1 MELIGKKALVT
12 GGRRKI
18 GRGIAR
24 ALAAAGCDVG
34 INDIERDADA
44 EETLRL
50 IRQEGREAEFYP
62 GDISDSQHVKAMFGA
77 FLERLG
83 RIDILVNNPYWSQN
97 APFLEI
103 TEEVWDRTLD
113 VCLKGYFL
121 CSQEA
126 ARAMV
131 RQGGGGSIVCISSVH
146 ARRVWPNDT
155 CYGVAKAGI
164 IRLVQSVAVD
174 LSEHGIRCNAIL
186 PGYMDT
192 GHVFGSPLPDRE
204 SMDDHHRQFIP
215 TRRRGTPED
224 IGRAVVFLSSP
235 AGSQING
242 VGLPVDGGLLATGV
256 P

>member
-12 GGRRKI
+12 GGRRNI

-34 INDIERDADA
+34 INDVERDADA

-50 IRQEGREAEFYP
+50 IREAGREAEFYRA
-62 GDISDSQHVKAMFGA
+62 DISDSFQVKEMFRA
-77 FLERLG
+77 FLERFG
-83 RIDILVNNPYWSQN
+83 RVDILVNNPYWSRN

-146 ARRVWPNDT
+146 ARRVWPDDT

-164 IRLVQSVAVD
+164 IRMAQSVAVD
-174 LSEHGIRCNAIL
+174 LSPHGIRCNAIL

-192 GHVFGSPLPDRE
+192 AREFGTPPPGPD
-204 SMDDHHRQFIP
+204 SLDDHHRRFIP

-235 AGSQING
+235 AGSQVNG
-242 VGLPVDGGLLATGV
+242 VGLPVDGGLLTTGV